1 VAVEEPL
8 RLDVGRG
15 GELCARTAPS
25 LADGRVHG
33 AELDPVDGPGVPH
46 RCIVESQLLL
56 RTGRVER
63 TAAQT
68 SELLDRPVGRPIG
81 LESGVFILLTGRL

>member
-1 VAVEEPL
+1 L

-15 GELCARTAPS
+15 GELCARAAPS
-25 LADGRVHG
+25 LADRRVDG
-33 AELDPVDGPGVPH
+33 AELDPVDRPGVAHH
-46 RCIVESQLLL
+46 RIVKARLLL

-68 SELLDRPVGRPIG
+68 SELFNRPVGRPIG
-81 LESGVFILLTGRL
+81 LESGVCILTTGRL